1 MSMSWTLAQG
11 LEWSAISINK
21 NWRYSKMLL
30 WGQFLNVTNK
40 MANDGNEGENFS
52 KDDCTE
58 ESIESLRK
66 EVERLKTR
74 LEEERKKL
82 NDISCKPELIA
93 NNNSLF
99 SKWITES
106 FLTTYFIINI

>member
-1 MSMSWTLAQG
+1 
-11 LEWSAISINK
+11 
-21 NWRYSKMLL
+21 
-30 WGQFLNVTNK
+30 

-52 KDDCTE
+52 KNDCTE

-82 NDISCKPELIA
+82 NDVACELYIISHYSISHSQSHYYYTFP
-93 NNNSLF
+93 
-99 SKWITES
+99 
-106 FLTTYFIINI
+106 

>member
-1 MSMSWTLAQG
+1 
-11 LEWSAISINK
+11 
-21 NWRYSKMLL
+21 
-30 WGQFLNVTNK
+30 

-99 SKWITES
+99 SK
-106 FLTTYFIINI
+106 